1 LRGGATKNFRV
12 RIGSTTSWYQLAS
25 GDAGIMQLSY
35 DGLRRRRVVRVVRDA
50 LSREGVRELI
60 KVPVHSGSGDSSN
73 ETFMTWMRSLH
84 AALRDG
90 RTTVAGV
97 REAIYGEEYVGGRLL
112 MGFVRAFIK
121 EHPEYYM
128 LQKSRV

>member
-1 LRGGATKNFRV
+1 
-12 RIGSTTSWYQLAS
+12 
-25 GDAGIMQLSY
+25 
-35 DGLRRRRVVRVVRDA
+35 
-50 LSREGVRELI
+50 
-60 KVPVHSGSGDSSN
+60 
-73 ETFMTWMRSLH
+73 MTWMRSLH

-90 RTTVAGV
+90 RATVAGV
-97 REAIYGEEYVGGRLL
+97 REAIYGEEYVGGRWL